1 MAVGTMNGKIYVWQL
16 DSQNSNDFNRITLT
30 NQKSKGIIRS
40 IALSL
45 NGNHLITSNN
55 LGNIFIWR
63 KE

>member
-1 MAVGTMNGKIYVWQL
+1 MAVGTTNGKVYVWQL

-45 NGNHLITSNN
+45 NGNDLITSNN
-55 LGNIFIWR
+55 LGNIYIWK

>member
-1 MAVGTMNGKIYVWQL
+1 MAVGTTNGKIYVWKL
-16 DSQNSNDFNRITLT
+16 DSQNSNDYNRVTLT

-45 NGNHLITSNN
+45 NGNDLITSNN
-55 LGNIFIWR
+55 LGNIFIWK